1 MNVKDVVERI
11 VKQYKTRSP
20 YELADLMDIY
30 VVRHELGKIRGYYLE
45 VRRIKQI
52 ILNCNLNHHDEK
64 FVLAHELGHVIMHK
78 GFNVSFLMD
87 NTDILTSKMEI
98 EANKFAVELL
108 IPDEFILEN
117 WKYTTGQLARLTGY
131 SEDLIELRLK

>member
-1 MNVKDVVERI
+1 MNVKDVVERT

-20 YELADLMDIY
+20 YELAGLMDIY

-45 VRRIKQI
+45 IKRIRQI
-52 ILNCNLNHHDEK
+52 ILNCNLTRHDEK
-64 FVLAHELGHVIMHK
+64 FVLAHELGHVVLHK
-78 GFNVSFLMD
+78 GVNVSFLMD
-87 NTDILTSKMEI
+87 NTNILTSKMEI
-98 EANKFAVELL
+98 EANKFAIELL
-108 IPDEFILEN
+108 IPDEVILEN